1 MSHPFGRD
9 AVRDIAEVYGVDERA
24 LADAAASVQAA
35 VGNYPGAS
43 VDGLVYEWRQA
54 FADDPLVERT
64 PTRWVLLV
72 PERVWRDLCE
82 RGGVRDDLRPV
93 LAALHASAS
102 VEERTSEE
110 DDERVPLVLARS

>member
-1 MSHPFGRD
+1 MSHPFGRG
-9 AVRDIAEVYGVDERA
+9 AVRDIADVYGVDERA

-35 VGNYPGAS
+35 VGNYPGATI
-43 VDGLVYEWRQA
+43 DGLVYEWRQA
-54 FADDPLVERT
+54 FAEDPLVERT

-72 PERVWRDLCE
+72 PERVWTDLCE

-93 LAALHASAS
+93 LAALHASAFTG
-102 VEERTSEE
+102 ERDE